1 MFEYRFQMQGGL
13 PKSSNSRPIP
23 FSLWREVSEQIE
35 DMVKNGIL
43 EISYSPYANPLK
55 IIQREDK
62 PVRICVDAWQV
73 NTWTRT
79 EQKHKLMNCYRD
91 SMGRNTFLP
100 QILTALSCRFHWKNL
115 REYGQH
121 LTLIVKFTS
130 SHGFHLVFVIFSFY

>member
-62 PVRICVDAWQV
+62 PVRICVDARQV
-73 NTWTRT
+73 NKQMVPDRT
-79 EQKHKLMNCYRD
+79 KTQLLK
-91 SMGRNTFLP
+91 
-100 QILTALSCRFHWKNL
+100 RFHRTK
-115 REYGQH
+115 H
-121 LTLIVKFTS
+121 ITS
-130 SHGFHLVFVIFSFY
+130 IDLNSAFLQIQL